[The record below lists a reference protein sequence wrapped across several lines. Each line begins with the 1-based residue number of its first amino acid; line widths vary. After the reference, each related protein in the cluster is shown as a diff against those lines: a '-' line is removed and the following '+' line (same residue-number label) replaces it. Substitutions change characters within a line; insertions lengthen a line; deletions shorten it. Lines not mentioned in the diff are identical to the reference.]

1 MECLSFLKIEIINTF
16 LKIGKRQNLNASWPA
31 PRALV
36 NFDKG
41 YRKSSDLKADRK

>member
-1 MECLSFLKIEIINTF
+1 MINSFLKS
-16 LKIGKRQNLNASWPA
+16 GKRQNLNANWPA

-41 YRKSSDLKADRK
+41 YRKGNTIKSVVK